1 MRHRIEGNWRLN
13 LVGWAAALL
22 IGAGAV
28 LIVLFAAAR
37 LLLSLER
44 NQAIESFT
52 AARRAQASA
61 RLDTAVANAGRAAP
75 GGWAELR
82 DFAPNQVLW
91 SEARIAAF
99 AETPS
104 SSLVPEGILRIPAV
118 HIEVPVYPGT
128 AELNLNRGA
137 GRVDWT
143 PPLGS
148 SGNVGVAAHRDG
160 FFRPLKDIEI
170 GDEVVV
176 ELLDSVLRYEVTGI
190 SIVDPSAVE
199 VLAPTPEPVLT
210 LITCYPFY
218 YVGSAPKR
226 FIVQAVL
233 AGGVLAR
240 N

>member
-1 MRHRIEGNWRLN
+1 MRHSDDGKWRLN
-13 LVGWAAALL
+13 PVGWAAVLL
-22 IGAGAV
+22 IGAGAI

-44 NQAIESFT
+44 NQGIESFA

-61 RLDTAVANAGRAAP
+61 RAALGEP
-75 GGWAELR
+75 RELGEL
-82 DFAPNQVLW
+82 APDQTLW
-91 SEARIAAF
+91 SEARIAAY
-99 AETPS
+99 AETAS
-104 SSLVPEGILRIPAV
+104 AGLVPEGILRVPAV
-118 HIEVPVYPGT
+118 GIEVPVYAGT

-137 GRVDWT
+137 GRVEWT

-170 GDEVVV
+170 GDQIVV
-176 ELLDSVLRYEVTGI
+176 ELLDSVLRYEVTAT
-190 SIVDPSAVE
+190 SIVEPTAVE

-218 YVGSAPKR
+218 YVGSAPQR

-233 AGGVLAR
+233 TGGVLAR